1 MQPWFG
7 CCVQPST
14 MVAYGERLK
23 QAMEAEQVTVQ
34 ALADQLKVTYQAV
47 KKVLD
52 GKTKSFNAP
61 NHEDACQIL
70 NVSGRWLAKGE
81 GLMRMETGRGLLA
94 AEELRPYSPAPKLQA
109 TDEWQVEGQKIL
121 ASLSA
126 QDRRAAVLQLRVFV
140 AQLHTPGNGEGLP
153 VAA

>member
-1 MQPWFG
+1 
-7 CCVQPST
+7 
-14 MVAYGERLK
+14 MVDYGERLK
-23 QAMEAEQVTVQ
+23 KAMEAEQVTVQ

-61 NHEDACQIL
+61 NHEDACQVL

-81 GLMRMETGRGLLA
+81 GPMRIDGERVLIA
-94 AEELRPYSPAPKLQA
+94 AEERASYAALPKAPPP
-109 TDEWQVEGQKIL
+109 DEWQAEGQKIL

-140 AQLHTPGNGEGLP
+140 AQLHTPGNGQGLP